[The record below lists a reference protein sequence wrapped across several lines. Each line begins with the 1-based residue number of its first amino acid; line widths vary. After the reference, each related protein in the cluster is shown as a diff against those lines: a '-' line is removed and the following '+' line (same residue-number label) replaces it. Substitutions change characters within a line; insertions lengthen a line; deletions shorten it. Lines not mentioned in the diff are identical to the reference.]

1 MAVHALVNNR
11 THIQTQVCVIPKPCP
26 CNYAM
31 LPSWEE
37 ANRKSCFNSVLRT
50 LMLPLPPT
58 PANECQRQGLDKDLL
73 KGLSSC
79 STTLPSGPF
88 LKGAF
93 SWSSGWHCTHS
104 VFFLDRVATLPNAVP
119 PSLARELTLLCGPGF
134 GVFLICSV
142 AWSLPARDDT
152 WRTKLPMECP
162 LQWPVRKCH
171 WI

>member
-73 KGLSSC
+73 KGSSSC

-104 VFFLDRVATLPNAVP
+104 VFFLGSSSYP
-119 PSLARELTLLCGPGF
+119 PKCRSSFSCQRTNFALWPRIRSFFNLFCGLESPCQG
-134 GVFLICSV
+134 
-142 AWSLPARDDT
+142 
-152 WRTKLPMECP
+152 
-162 LQWPVRKCH
+162 
-171 WI
+171 